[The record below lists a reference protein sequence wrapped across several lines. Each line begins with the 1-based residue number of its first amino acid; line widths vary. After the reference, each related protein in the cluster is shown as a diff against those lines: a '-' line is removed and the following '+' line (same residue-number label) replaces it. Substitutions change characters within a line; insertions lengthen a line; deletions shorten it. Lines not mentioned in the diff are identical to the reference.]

1 MEKKLILSV
10 LVVLCGV
17 GVILLFFY
25 QNYISGE
32 HIARIIEKGDI
43 GQIMIEKWQVIDSE
57 LILTSS
63 NEYDSNDNELVN
75 DISQLKLKNI
85 RTRPLYNTHKSNERY
100 NIQFLKDGNICG
112 TIEIHGDGFFMFD
125 WNYRD
130 KESVHYRCMM
140 ENSSEFLEKL
150 KKIYLSINDQIPKI
164 AQSYP
169 TSSKTSSKATPFF
182 IA

>member
-17 GVILLFFY
+17 GIILLFFY

-85 RTRPLYNTHKSNERY
+85 RTRPLYNTHKSN
-100 NIQFLKDGNICG
+100 
-112 TIEIHGDGFFMFD
+112 
-125 WNYRD
+125 
-130 KESVHYRCMM
+130 
-140 ENSSEFLEKL
+140 
-150 KKIYLSINDQIPKI
+150 
-164 AQSYP
+164 
-169 TSSKTSSKATPFF
+169 
-182 IA
+182 